1 MINNGSVS
9 NTKIFYYVD
18 LYPTLLFLL
27 DIRQHNKICIYAAG
41 IVVIETK
48 IFVLNNDG
56 FSFLKLIIQVK
67 VAERRYYLTDP
78 KDQLEFLK
86 TFVDDDQS

>member
-1 MINNGSVS
+1 MQLELWLQ
-9 NTKIFYYVD
+9 KQKY
-18 LYPTLLFLL
+18 
-27 DIRQHNKICIYAAG
+27 
-41 IVVIETK
+41 
-48 IFVLNNDG
+48 NDG

-86 TFVDDDQS
+86 TFVDDDQSQKNILKNYNMYKTCLDINVNLV